1 MSTDE
6 VFEKRKGMS
15 CFAYRNLSHLCYS
28 CPELK
33 KKTEKSKRI
42 NQLAGLEGL
51 DEIFEPFMSRVKVNG
66 RELNILRDSGSSIEV
81 I

>member
-1 MSTDE
+1 MSTTDE

-15 CFAYRNLSHLCYS
+15 CFEYRSLSHLRYS

-33 KKTEKSKRI
+33 KKSKRI

-51 DEIFEPFMSRVKVNG
+51 DEICEPFMSRGKVNG